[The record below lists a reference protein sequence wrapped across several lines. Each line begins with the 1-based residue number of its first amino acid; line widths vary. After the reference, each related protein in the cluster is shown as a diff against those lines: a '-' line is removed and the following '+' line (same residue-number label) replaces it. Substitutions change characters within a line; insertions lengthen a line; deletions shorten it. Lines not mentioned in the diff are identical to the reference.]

1 MRRVT
6 IGLLGCGTV
15 GRGFVELLGRERDHI
30 RARDGIDLEI
40 KRILVRDPEKRRPN
54 INPALLTT
62 SAVDVLDDGCDVV
75 VELVGGVHSAGAYVR
90 RAIENGRDVVTANK
104 ALLAGC
110 GQELFAAAAKQRVRI
125 GFEASVCGAIPIV
138 RTLARGLA
146 GDSVQEINGILNGT
160 CNYILTRMEQDDLD
174 FDAAL
179 RMAQER
185 GFAEADAAL
194 DVGGHDAVQKLRIL
208 AELAFGRVENPSHIR
223 VHGIEDVTRGEIE
236 QARARRCVV
245 RHVASA
251 RRVAGGVELRVERRE
266 LPEFHPLAAVR
277 DENNAVMLRAR
288 AAGDML
294 FVGKGAGSLPTA
306 SAVLSDVIEIALGS
320 VTLSREDGEGSRRRR
335 SFASLRMTVDLT

>member
-1 MRRVT
+1 MRRVN

-15 GRGFVELLGRERDHI
+15 GRGFVELLGRERDRI
-30 RARDGIDLEI
+30 RGRDGVDLQI
-40 KRILVRDPEKRRPN
+40 TRILVRDPEKRRPD
-54 INPALLTT
+54 IDPALLTT
-62 SAVDVLDDGCDVV
+62 SAIDVLDHGSDGGCDVI
-75 VELVGGVHSAGAYVR
+75 VELIGGVHCAGAYVR

-104 ALLAGC
+104 ALLADC
-110 GQELFAAAAKQRVRI
+110 GRELFAAAARQRVRI

-146 GDSVQEINGILNGT
+146 GDRVREINGILNGT

-179 RMAQER
+179 RLAQER
-185 GFAEADAAL
+185 GFAEADPAL
-194 DVGGHDAVQKLRIL
+194 DVGGQDSAQKLRIL
-208 AELAFGRVENPSHIR
+208 AELAFGRRDMQLR

-306 SAVLSDVIEIALGS
+306 SAVLSDVVEIAS
-320 VTLSREDGEGSRRRR
+320 Y
-335 SFASLRMTVDLT
+335 LT